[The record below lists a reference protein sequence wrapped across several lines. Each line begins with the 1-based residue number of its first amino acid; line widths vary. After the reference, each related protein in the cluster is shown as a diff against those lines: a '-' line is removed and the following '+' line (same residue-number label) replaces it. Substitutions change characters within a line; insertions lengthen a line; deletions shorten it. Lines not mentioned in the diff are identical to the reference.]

1 MRIVVVGAGTMGAGI
16 AYSAALSGHEV
27 NVVEQNQKFLDAGMA
42 RIGDYLNRTLS
53 KGSLTSEEAVKVK
66 SRIHPTLDYAKACTD
81 ADIAIEAVYEDEP
94 TKAKVFVA
102 LDKSCPRKTILASNT
117 SSISI
122 TKLAS
127 NTERPQDV
135 VGLHFFNPVPVMK
148 LVEVIRG
155 EKTSSDTLKR
165 AEDFVQTMGKTIVHS
180 ADRTGF
186 IVNRSLMLFI
196 NESARLLD
204 EKVATP
210 QDIDKAFVLG
220 ANHPMGPLQLAD
232 FIGLDIVVDV
242 LKVLENEYGDKF
254 TPAGSLRRLVDQKR
268 LGRKTKGGFYEY

>member
-1 MRIVVVGAGTMGAGI
+1 MGAGI
-16 AYSAALSGHEV
+16 AYSAALAGHTV
-27 NVVEQNQKFLDAGMA
+27 NVVEQNQKFLDEGMV
-42 RIGDYLNRTLS
+42 RIGDNLNRSLA
-53 KGSLTSEEAVKVK
+53 KGNLTNEQASSIKGQ
-66 SRIHPTLDYAKACTD
+66 IHPTLDYAKACAD
-81 ADIAIEAVYEDEP
+81 ADVAIEAVYEDEP
-94 TKAKVFVA
+94 TKGKVFQA
-102 LDKSCPRKTILASNT
+102 LDKSCPKKSILASNT

-127 NTERPQDV
+127 NTRRPERV

-155 EKTSSDTLKR
+155 ERTSADTLKD
-165 AEDFVQTMGKTIVHS
+165 AEGFVQTMGKTIVHS

-232 FIGLDIVVDV
+232 FIGIDIVVDV
-242 LKVLENEYGDKF
+242 LKVLEKDYGEKF
-254 TPAGSLRRLVDQKR
+254 TPAQSLQSLVNKKR
-268 LGRKTKGGFYEY
+268 LGRKTKGGFYDY